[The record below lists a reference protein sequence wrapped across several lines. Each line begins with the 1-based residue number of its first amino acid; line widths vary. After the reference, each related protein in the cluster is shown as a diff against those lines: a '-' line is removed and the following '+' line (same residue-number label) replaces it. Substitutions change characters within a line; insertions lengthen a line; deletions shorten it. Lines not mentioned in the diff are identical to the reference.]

1 MIIALD
7 SPVGVVAVE
16 ADSPERA
23 RTVLAAELGV
33 DVETITV
40 VGRVDD
46 GSLEHE
52 HEHPVTEA
60 AVTVVA
66 VVLFVLIDVFWAGVR
81 RVVSLSWERRV
92 SRWED
97 GPHRFR

>member
-7 SPVGVVAVE
+7 SAVGVVAVE

-40 VGRVDD
+40 VGRVHD
-46 GSLEHE
+46 GSLQHE

-60 AVTVVA
+60 AVTMVA

-81 RVVSLSWERRV
+81 RVVSSNGVRRV
-92 SRWED
+92 TRRAD
-97 GPHRFR
+97 